1 MGSFFKEIISS
12 SSKASSNR
20 LMAIMTLLFSFLVI
34 ISFIINIPLIG
45 ISDKFDKDSLNVIL
59 NFFMFVL
66 GIFVSGSTL
75 SKTKLVNKDKT
86 TESLVSSENPEE
98 KK

>member
-1 MGSFFKEIISS
+1 
-12 SSKASSNR
+12 
-20 LMAIMTLLFSFLVI
+20 LVI